1 MKTIISICIL
11 GVALWCSTLWCS
23 TAEAHKINPETVRAN
38 FNAANLT
45 STEAVVEQ
53 VCTVE
58 NRSSQ
63 TAIGVVTLVYS
74 GGSTDVD
81 VENTALYTANVGS
94 TVTAIIINGQAV
106 NYGQT
111 GPVVLPNNATVNID
125 WGSQTNYISIIDP
138 DVIQ

>member
-11 GVALWCSTLWCS
+11 GVALWCSTS
-23 TAEAHKINPETVRAN
+23 EAHKINPKTVRAN

-45 STEAVVEQ
+45 SSEAVVEQ
-53 VCTVE
+53 VCTID

-63 TAIGVVTLVYS
+63 SAIGVVTLIYA
-74 GGSTDVD
+74 GGSTTVD
-81 VENTALYTANVGS
+81 NTALYPATVGS
-94 TVTAIIINGQAV
+94 TVTAIIINGQTV

-111 GPVVLPNNATVNID
+111 GPVILPNNSTVNID

>member
-11 GVALWCSTLWCS
+11 GVALWCSTS
-23 TAEAHKINPETVRAN
+23 EAHKINPETVRAN
-38 FNAANLT
+38 FHAANVTT
-45 STEAVVEQ
+45 SAATTSAAVVEQ
-53 VCTVE
+53 VCTVD

-63 TAIGVVTLVYS
+63 SAIGVVTLVYA
-74 GGSTDVD
+74 GGSTTVD
-81 VENTALYTANVGS
+81 VENTAAYAATVGS
-94 TVTAIIINGQAV
+94 SVTAIILNGQIV

-111 GPVVLPNNATVNID
+111 GPVILPNNSTVNID

>member
-11 GVALWCSTLWCS
+11 GVALWCSTS
-23 TAEAHKINPETVRAN
+23 EAHKINPKTVRAN

-45 STEAVVEQ
+45 SSEAVVEQ
-53 VCTVE
+53 VCTID

-63 TAIGVVTLVYS
+63 SAIGVVTLIYA
-74 GGSTDVD
+74 GGSTTVD
-81 VENTALYTANVGS
+81 VENTATYAATVS
-94 TVTAIIINGQAV
+94 SSVTAIIINGQTV

-111 GPVVLPNNATVNID
+111 GPVILPNNSTVNID